1 MAGAVVLASTKH
13 TCDQLGTGNGALK
26 ISICCFLHGDANSG
40 VFFLFFVLSSCATI
54 EA

>member
-13 TCDQLGTGNGALK
+13 TCDQLGTGNGVLK

-40 VFFLFFVLSSCATI
+40 VFFYFLFFLAVLQ
-54 EA
+54 